1 METNNIN
8 LTNKVEKIDVNAKTM
23 DLFGCL
29 AACKSPLTCWEITK
43 ERLLPNGWN
52 LGFWISIPQSLQ
64 RFTQNLPY
72 KGGITSNMRICIM

>member
-43 ERLLPNGWN
+43 ERLLPNG
-52 LGFWISIPQSLQ
+52 
-64 RFTQNLPY
+64 
-72 KGGITSNMRICIM
+72 